1 MDKTLA
7 IILAV
12 SFVFTGLP
20 MATGQPSSVEQG
32 RHLRFSPR
40 NYRLLGL
47 VQIVGAVALAIGVF
61 WEPLAL
67 AAAAGFSLMMIGA
80 VVTHLRAGDPAAK
93 VFPATLF
100 GLASIAT
107 VVLFLV

>member
-32 RHLRFSPR
+32 RHLGFSPR

-47 VQIVGAVALAIGVF
+47 VQIVGAVALALGLL
-61 WEPLAL
+61 WEPLAI

-93 VFPATLF
+93 VSPAMIF
-100 GLASIAT
+100 GMASIAT
-107 VVLFLV
+107 VVLHLV